1 MITPVGVLT
10 VEQIHQR
17 KDDLLISVDD
27 LKAVSAREWNYALIE
42 FDRKLNEECDD
53 KGMLHVVQVMQ
64 VKDKLIK
71 SLDGG
76 KR

>member
-17 KDDLLISVDD
+17 KDDLLLSVDD
-27 LKAVSAREWNYALIE
+27 LKAVSAREWNYALHAFE
-42 FDRKLNEECDD
+42 RELEKESDS
-53 KGMLHVVQVMQ
+53 KGMLHTVQVMQ
-64 VKDKLIK
+64 VKEKLIK

-76 KR
+76 K